1 MSAPLY
7 PDDEARVVDAFT
19 RYLEADG
26 WEVVRSRPSRNEAD
40 VVAVLGSRRLVAEAK
55 GRTMAA
61 RTDVDTMY
69 GQVLRR
75 IGTDTEYAVVVP
87 TAFVSRALDVTPAVR
102 EALHI
107 RVFEVTGENRVL
119 ER

>member
-1 MSAPLY
+1 MTAAKMRAPLY

-75 IGTDTEYAVVVP
+75 IEIGTDTEYAVVVP
-87 TAFVSRALDVTPAVR
+87 TAFVSRALDVTPA
-102 EALHI
+102 
-107 RVFEVTGENRVL
+107 
-119 ER
+119 